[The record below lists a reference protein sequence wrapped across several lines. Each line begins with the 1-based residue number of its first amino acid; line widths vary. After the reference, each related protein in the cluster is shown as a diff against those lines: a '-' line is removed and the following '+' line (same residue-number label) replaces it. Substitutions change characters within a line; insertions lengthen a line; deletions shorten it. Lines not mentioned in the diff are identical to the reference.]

1 MDLRKLKTILDLFE
15 SSSVSELEI
24 TEGEDKVRL
33 SRTMSPMPISSS
45 PPTPAE
51 SSALPSANLEEEKE
65 AEAAAGHVVRA
76 PMVGTFYRAPAT
88 DKPPFIRAGQR
99 VESGQTL
106 CIVEAMKLMNE
117 IKSPVGGTVAQVLV
131 ENGAPVSYGDAL
143 FVIE

>member
-15 SSSVSELEI
+15 SSSVTELEI

-33 SRTMSPMPISSS
+33 SRTMSSMP
-45 PPTPAE
+45 PPTPAAE